1 MTFIYSHNFG
11 ILFLNHLAPQA
22 QRRMHFQ
29 INGKSASCAR
39 ALKTF
44 KLGKLVFDIF
54 TIYNFLPQN
63 EEEVKGNTLVGS
75 FAFCFGIHLYF

>member
-1 MTFIYSHNFG
+1 
-11 ILFLNHLAPQA
+11 
-22 QRRMHFQ
+22 MHFQ
-29 INGKSASCAR
+29 VNGKSASCAR

-63 EEEVKGNTLVGS
+63 EEEVNGNRLAGS
-75 FAFCFGIHLYF
+75 FAFRSGIHLNF